1 MFFSKIYNMRIFF
14 QSFFQIGLVSISTI
28 LITKHIYFGIFVSA
42 FLISLLWTF
51 NVSRIAVSTIK
62 QKLIYSLGAGTGAVC
77 GVLITQLFN

>member
-1 MFFSKIYNMRIFF
+1 MKIFF

-28 LITKHIYFGIFVSA
+28 LITKHLYFGIFVVS
-42 FLISLLWTF
+42 FLITLFWTF

-77 GVLITQLFN
+77 GVLLTQLFN

>member
-1 MFFSKIYNMRIFF
+1 MRTFF
-14 QSFFQIGLVSISTI
+14 QSFFQVGLVSISTI
-28 LITKHIYFGIFVSA
+28 LITKHLYFGIFIVG

-62 QKLIYSLGAGTGAVC
+62 QKLTYSLGAGIGAVC

>member
-1 MFFSKIYNMRIFF
+1 MKTFF
-14 QSFFQIGLVSISTI
+14 QSFFQIALVSISTV
-28 LITKHIYFGIFVSA
+28 LITKHLYYGVFVVA

-77 GVLITQLFN
+77 GVLLTQLLN